1 MSFIILQCLSILSAA
16 NIFLIWL
23 GVFLLSIGLLYSLVK
38 NCRAVLKTNKD
49 IKNLPLKDYG
59 LGAILI
65 NDMSNLAF
73 TAGLLRPKIYIS
85 KGLFNSLTNDEIR
98 AVFLHEL
105 HHKKKY
111 DPLKFF
117 ISSFV
122 KDMFFYVPITKY
134 LAGLLHI
141 IKEKA
146 ADDKVVS
153 ITGKPFELASAI
165 VKISANNSLQM
176 SASIKGMG
184 QIENRIKRLVGEEN
198 GRIELPPIRT
208 ILTSLLMVFFLLSLP
223 VVSVYGFDKR
233 CDDNKCRTTHHHKN
247 GNVCE
252 PNTKDMDCNKHCYMN
267 KSM

>member
-1 MSFIILQCLSILSAA
+1 MSYILLQCLSFLSAA
-16 NIFLIWL
+16 SIFLVWTGISIL
-23 GVFLLSIGLLYSLVK
+23 VIGLLYSIMK
-38 NCRAVLKTNKD
+38 NGWAVFKTNKE
-49 IKNLPLKDYG
+49 INNLPLKDYG
-59 LGAILI
+59 LGAVLI

-85 KGLFNSLTNDEIR
+85 NGLFNSLTNDEVR

-117 ISSFV
+117 LSSFV
-122 KDMFFYVPITKY
+122 KDMFFYVPISKY
-134 LAGLLHI
+134 LIRLLHT
-141 IKEKA
+141 IKETA
-146 ADDKVVS
+146 ADNRVVS
-153 ITGKPFELASAI
+153 VTGKPLELASAI
-165 VKISANNSLQM
+165 VKVSANNNLQM

-184 QIENRIKRLVGEEN
+184 QIESRIKRLLGEEI
-198 GRIELPPIRT
+198 GKVEMPPIRA
-208 ILTSLLMVFFLLSLP
+208 ILTSFLMLLFLLSLP

-252 PNTKDMDCNKHCYMN
+252 PNAKDMDCNKHCYMN